1 MMVVSGSYEKKRGI
15 KELTVS
21 WALRSAGGSRGGEWR
36 WCHFARGFAQSE
48 GFRGVCGTGRC
59 SCCICRELG
68 SVSVIVE
75 AGGTNS
81 RLGVARFG
89 DEKEG
94 NCRSHDSASSSE
106 I

>member
-1 MMVVSGSYEKKRGI
+1 MLVVSESYEKERGI

-36 WCHFARGFAQSE
+36 WCHFARGCAQSE

-59 SCCICRELG
+59 SCCIR
-68 SVSVIVE
+68 VIVE

-89 DEKEG
+89 DEKG
-94 NCRSHDSASSSE
+94 G
-106 I
+106 